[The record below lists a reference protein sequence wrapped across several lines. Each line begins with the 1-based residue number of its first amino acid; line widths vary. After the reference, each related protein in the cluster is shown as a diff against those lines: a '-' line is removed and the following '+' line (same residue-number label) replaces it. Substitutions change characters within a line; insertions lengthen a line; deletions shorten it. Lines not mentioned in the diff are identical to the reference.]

1 MSEEPKKKIL
11 VVEDDPAIRAL
22 VLRALATRY
31 EVSSAS
37 DGDMALVEAA
47 TFRPDLLLLDVNL
60 PGIDGFGIAMRIRH
74 MDGFK
79 RTPIIFLTARDRPS
93 DTIRGIQVGARH
105 YLTKPFK
112 LDDLLAKVQKA
123 LG

>member
-1 MSEEPKKKIL
+1 
-11 VVEDDPAIRAL
+11 
-22 VLRALATRY
+22 
-31 EVSSAS
+31 
-37 DGDMALVEAA
+37 MALVEAA

-93 DTIRGIQVGARH
+93 ASSKRQRAILPV
-105 YLTKPFK
+105 
-112 LDDLLAKVQKA
+112 
-123 LG
+123 LGFW